1 MSNLESVTAIDE
13 QMLADLL
20 SSERFEWINSYDVK
34 VKMFFKC
41 GKYDKEGNLKTP
53 ALVKNGISIP
63 SQTKIV
69 SPFNRITDNV
79 DVKIVLNKEYWDELD
94 KTEKEAVLANALF
107 YLEVKE
113 DKMGEPITISD
124 ECDKVQL
131 KFKKPDF
138 YCEGFLELIN
148 EYKRKYI
155 PWQESERIT
164 NNI

>member
-1 MSNLESVTAIDE
+1 
-13 QMLADLL
+13 
-20 SSERFEWINSYDVK
+20 
-34 VKMFFKC
+34 
-41 GKYDKEGNLKTP
+41 
-53 ALVKNGISIP
+53 
-63 SQTKIV
+63 
-69 SPFNRITDNV
+69 
-79 DVKIVLNKEYWDELD
+79 
-94 KTEKEAVLANALF
+94 
-107 YLEVKE
+107 
-113 DKMGEPITISD
+113 MGEPLTISD